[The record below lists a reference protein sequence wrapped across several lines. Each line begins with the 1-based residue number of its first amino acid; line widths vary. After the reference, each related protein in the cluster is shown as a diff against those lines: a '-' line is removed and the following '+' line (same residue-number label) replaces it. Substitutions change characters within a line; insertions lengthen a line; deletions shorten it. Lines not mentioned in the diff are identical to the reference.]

1 MILKK
6 ASPALQRALDVLE
19 AISDSNAG
27 FTNAYLARR
36 LAIPK
41 SSASSILAVLQ
52 RRGYLCRYA
61 NNGRYKLGFKTL
73 TLGRKLLDHSVIRDL
88 SLPLMRNLVERTNLT
103 CHLAIFGQRE
113 AVHFE
118 KVAARRYINLDNTKS
133 VGEHVPLHASSVGK
147 ALLAWQDQRV
157 LDASLPNLELPKSSP
172 RTITTRARLL
182 GILSEIRNQGYAI
195 DDEECRLGWRCVGA
209 PVFDQLGSVR
219 VAICLTGTVAELDDS
234 SLTSAAAAV
243 KETARQISRSL
254 TVNHVQ
260 YAAYE

>member
-19 AISDSNAG
+19 VISDSDAG

-41 SSASSILAVLQ
+41 SSASSILGVLQ
-52 RRGYLCRYA
+52 SRGYLGRCA

-73 TLGRKLLDHSVIRDL
+73 TLGRKLLDHSMIRDL
-88 SLPLMRNLVERTNLT
+88 ALPLMRNLVERANLT

-113 AVHFE
+113 AVHLD
-118 KVAARRYINLDNTKS
+118 KIVARRYLSLDNTRS
-133 VGEHVPLHASSVGK
+133 VGERVPLHASSVGK
-147 ALLAWQDQRV
+147 ALLAWQEQRV
-157 LDASLPNLELPKSSP
+157 LDASLPRMELPRSSP
-172 RTITTRARLL
+172 RTITTRAQLL
-182 GILSEIRNQGYAI
+182 GKLSEIRNQGYAI

-209 PVFDQLGSVR
+209 PIFDELGSVR
-219 VAICLTGTVAELDDS
+219 VAICLTGTVAELNDT

-254 TVNHVQ
+254 AAHHVQ
-260 YAAYE
+260 YATYE